1 MQKSY
6 SEKKMFKKITVAVLV
21 FMGLFLMTGC
31 VQPDITP
38 GDQSW
43 WHKKSADDVDLSDL
57 DDNMTVSEMMI
68 TEDGEER
75 MARIEF
81 PVAEYT
87 RLPRKGRGTITGKI
101 YVNDLYGTP
110 VYGGGTRLYL
120 NPVTSYSE
128 QWYEASYL
136 GGNKME
142 KADGRLFNYLKFT
155 AADSSGKFSFY
166 GVPSGSYYLIG
177 TVKCGS
183 ACGYESEKSIRIATK
198 VSVYGNQ
205 IIEQDLTS
213 VPQ

>member
-1 MQKSY
+1 
-6 SEKKMFKKITVAVLV
+6 MFKIVTVSILS
-21 FMGLFLMTGC
+21 FMGIFFVTGC
-31 VQPDITP
+31 VQPDISVK
-38 GDQSW
+38 DQSW

-57 DDNMTVSEMMI
+57 DENLTMSETMI
-68 TEDGEER
+68 SEDGEER

-81 PVAEYT
+81 PVAEYA

-101 YVNDLYGTP
+101 YINDMYGSP
-110 VYGGGTRLYL
+110 IYGQGTRLYL

-142 KADGRLFNYLKFT
+142 KADSRLFNYLRFT
-155 AADSSGKFSFY
+155 ASNASGKFSFY

-177 TVKCGS
+177 TVKCGT

-205 IIEQDLTS
+205 IIEQDLTNT
-213 VPQ
+213 PE

>member
-1 MQKSY
+1 
-6 SEKKMFKKITVAVLV
+6 MFKIVTVAILS
-21 FMGLFLMTGC
+21 FMGMFFISGC
-31 VQPDITP
+31 VQPDINT
-38 GDQSW
+38 GGHSW
-43 WHKKSADDVDLSDL
+43 WDQRSPDDVNMSDL
-57 DDNMTVSEMMI
+57 DDNLTISETMI
-68 TEDGEER
+68 SEDGEVR

-87 RLPRKGRGTITGKI
+87 RLPRKGRGTISGKI
-101 YVNDLYGTP
+101 YINDLYGSP

-128 QWYEASYL
+128 QWYEVSYL

-155 AADSSGKFSFY
+155 AANSNGKFSFY

-177 TVKCGS
+177 TVKCGT
-183 ACGYESEKSIRIATK
+183 ACGYEREKSIRIATR

-205 IIEQDLTS
+205 IVEQDLTTT
-213 VPQ
+213 PE

>member
-1 MQKSY
+1 
-6 SEKKMFKKITVAVLV
+6 MFKIVTVAVLS
-21 FMGLFLMTGC
+21 FMGMFFISGC
-31 VQPDITP
+31 VQPDINI
-38 GDQSW
+38 GSHNW
-43 WHKKSADDVDLSDL
+43 WDERSPDDVNMSDL
-57 DDNMTVSEMMI
+57 DDNLTMSETMI
-68 TEDGEER
+68 SEDGEVR

-87 RLPRKGRGTITGKI
+87 RLPRKGRGTISGKI
-101 YVNDLYGTP
+101 YINDLYGSP

-128 QWYEASYL
+128 QWYEVSYL

-155 AADSSGKFSFY
+155 AANSSGKFSFY

-177 TVKCGS
+177 TVKCGT
-183 ACGYESEKSIRIATK
+183 ACGYESEKSIRIATR

-205 IIEQDLTS
+205 IIEQDLTTT
-213 VPQ
+213 PE